1 MSSRPVSASCPA
13 FTRTDS
19 RRTATRLGL
28 AVTVALAACT
38 NAPPDDADDADAG
51 NDGVFATGGTGSPPG
66 VPTAPPATPTGAPTT
81 PPATPTAAPTSPP
94 ATPTAP
100 PSDPGGGG
108 ECPENP
114 DKYALTGNHIVAQI
128 SWPANIGVEAGS
140 GTLHI
145 WTMTELH
152 WDQVNA
158 DGSVPVVGKVQPCG
172 SVIPALTKTFLAGG
186 GQVQTV
192 IPDAVWDA
200 PGMPEFTANGVL
212 GGFGPGATVSMQPV
226 TSLVGATLP
235 DPDNSP
241 WPAKGSE
248 LSGFDHDGDGQPGI
262 KALPR
267 TDAGFSAPPLSLE
280 GALNPNGPRASELFL
295 ATRTR
300 VQLDGQRDSCAT
312 ASGPAAVH
320 LFESH
325 VIGCRRNDG
334 SICSSTESDFIDSN
348 QPAFTIG
355 GATYTMAQLPDGA
368 TCADVRAALPM

>member
-1 MSSRPVSASCPA
+1 MTSPAPFASPPSLAAGRPASR
-13 FTRTDS
+13 S
-19 RRTATRLGL
+19 RRGDLRWSAVALG
-28 AVTVALAACT
+28 VALAACT
-38 NAPPDDADDADAG
+38 NAPPDEADEADAG
-51 NDGVFATGGTGSPPG
+51 PEGVFSAGGGTGSPPG
-66 VPTAPPATPTGAPTT
+66 TPTAPPAGTPTAPPAAPTAA
-81 PPATPTAAPTSPP
+81 PAAPTSPP
-94 ATPTAP
+94 
-100 PSDPGGGG
+100 SEPGDG
-108 ECPENP
+108 CPENP
-114 DKYALTGNHIVAQI
+114 NRYTLTANHIVAQI
-128 SWPANIGVEAGS
+128 SWPGNLGVEAGS

-152 WDQVNA
+152 WDQSNP
-158 DGSVPVVGKVQPCG
+158 DGRIPVVGKVQPCG
-172 SVIPALTKTFLAGG
+172 SVIPALTKTLIAGG
-186 GQVQTV
+186 GQVGTV

-212 GGFGPGATVSMQPV
+212 GGFSPGATVSMQPV
-226 TSLVGATLP
+226 TSLVGASLP

-241 WPAKGSE
+241 WPARGSD
-248 LSGFDHDGDGQPGI
+248 LSGVDHDGDGQPGI

-267 TDAGFSAPPLSLE
+267 TDAGFSAPPLSLD

-300 VQLDGQRDSCAT
+300 VQLDGQRDSCTT
-312 ASGPAAVH
+312 ASGPAQVH

-334 SICSSTESDFIDSN
+334 TICTPTESDFIDSN

-355 GATYTMAQLPDGA
+355 SATYTMAQLPDGA